1 MRPMLGSDKAA
12 VCVPGSS
19 VVTKKEQRTR
29 TRILLHKNSAPQA
42 PLKGDGGGMGLNT
55 VSPTKHP
62 EPIQDVQP
70 GGNLH

>member
-1 MRPMLGSDKAA
+1 MRPTLGSNKAA

-19 VVTKKEQRTR
+19 VVPKKEQRTR
-29 TRILLHKNSAPQA
+29 TEDFIHKNSAPQA

-55 VSPTKHP
+55 VSPAKHP